1 MFTNL
6 GGIRPY
12 LLLALLCL
20 ALYLPGLASVPPI
33 DRDESRFAQAS
44 HQMLESGDYIRIQFQ
59 DESRAKKP
67 AGIYWLQA
75 ASAHIFQAENSI
87 WAYRLPSALGALL
100 AVLLTFHFGQYL
112 FGRPAAAMGA
122 SLLACALILVS
133 EAHQAK
139 TDAVQLACIVAA
151 QGVLGRLYLAGRG
164 AGKRPPLG

>member
-44 HQMLESGDYIRIQFQ
+44 HQMLESSDYIRIQFQ
-59 DESRAKKP
+59 DEVRAKKP

-75 ASAHIFQAENSI
+75 ASAHIFQRSGVVVIPDIIAN
-87 WAYRLPSALGALL
+87 
-100 AVLLTFHFGQYL
+100 
-112 FGRPAAAMGA
+112 
-122 SLLACALILVS
+122 ACL
-133 EAHQAK
+133 
-139 TDAVQLACIVAA
+139 
-151 QGVLGRLYLAGRG
+151 R
-164 AGKRPPLG
+164 PLGLCWRCC